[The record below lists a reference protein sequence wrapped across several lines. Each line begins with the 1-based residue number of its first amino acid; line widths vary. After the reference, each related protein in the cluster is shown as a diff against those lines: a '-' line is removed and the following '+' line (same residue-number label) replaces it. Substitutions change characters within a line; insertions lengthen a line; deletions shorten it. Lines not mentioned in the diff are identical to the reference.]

1 ASDCPNGGIAR
12 QIAKASTVAAVERL
26 ARADRRHSMTID
38 RWDSDLWAL
47 NTPSG
52 ILDLKT
58 GELSAHRR
66 DALCTKI
73 TGAGL
78 STQPPRLWLAF
89 LNRITDGDSELQAFL
104 RRMFGYALTGVTV
117 EHALFFEYGTG
128 KNGKTVFNSTISG
141 IAGEYAKVAP
151 IQMFTAS
158 QTDQHPTD
166 CAGLVGARLVTSGEI
181 EDGRSWAESKIKSL
195 TGG

>member
-1 ASDCPNGGIAR
+1 SEDALGLRFTGRHAEDLRYTASMGNWHRWTGQQWLEDGTLEVFDLARKICRNAASDCPNGGIAR

-66 DALCTKI
+66 EDRK
-73 TGAGL
+73 
-78 STQPPRLWLAF
+78 STRLNSSHLG
-89 LNRITDGDSELQAFL
+89 IS
-104 RRMFGYALTGVTV
+104 YA
-117 EHALFFEYGTG
+117 
-128 KNGKTVFNSTISG
+128 VFCL
-141 IAGEYAKVAP
+141 K
-151 IQMFTAS
+151 
-158 QTDQHPTD
+158 
-166 CAGLVGARLVTSGEI
+166 
-181 EDGRSWAESKIKSL
+181 
-195 TGG
+195 